1 MSESQQNDLERLERE
16 INKLAM
22 VSTVNKVLIKS
33 IMYRYS
39 ILITHLKNNVHF
51 VYAKSCFMMFGPGL
65 EFINTCRFE
74 YLS

>member
-33 IMYRYS
+33 IMFRYS
-39 ILITHLKNNVHF
+39 ILITHLK
-51 VYAKSCFMMFGPGL
+51 SCTFCICKIMFYDVWARP
-65 EFINTCRFE
+65 
-74 YLS
+74 